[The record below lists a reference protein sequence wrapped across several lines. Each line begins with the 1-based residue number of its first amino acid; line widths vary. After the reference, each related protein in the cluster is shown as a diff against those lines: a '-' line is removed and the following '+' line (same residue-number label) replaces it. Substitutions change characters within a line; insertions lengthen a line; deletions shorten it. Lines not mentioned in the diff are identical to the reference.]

1 MSVVFGA
8 LFTSDALRRRT
19 AWVLQVLA
27 LAAVAV
33 LGVVERAR
41 DAAYAIERT
50 LFGVAFGFLAP
61 LLFLAL
67 FEIVHRRERTS
78 AIVAPLARHGQSR
91 RALAAGLLGG
101 LALACAAA
109 GGVLGFVAALSSG
122 SPADA
127 GSFRDL
133 FACTWGGA
141 AIGAAYAGLYAVG
154 SLAGRWGRVAALA
167 LDWVLGSGAG
177 YFALPFPRANGRSL
191 LGGEPVI
198 DAPQLVALAILL
210 GLTFAGVLLSAFRA
224 PR

>member
-1 MSVVFGA
+1 MSIVFGA

-19 AWVLQVLA
+19 AWVLQLLA
-27 LAAVAV
+27 FAAVAV

-41 DAAYAIERT
+41 DPAYAIDRT

-61 LLFLAL
+61 LLFLAM
-67 FEIVHRRERTS
+67 FEIVHKKERTS

-109 GGVLGFVAALSSG
+109 GGALGFLAALSTE
-122 SPADA
+122 SPT
-127 GSFRDL
+127 RDL

-154 SLAGRWGRVAALA
+154 SLRGRWGRIAALA
-167 LDWVLGSGAG
+167 LDWVFGSGAG
-177 YFALPFPRANGRSL
+177 YLALPFPRSNARSL

-198 DAPQLVALAILL
+198 DAPQMIALAILL
-210 GLTFAGVLLSAFRA
+210 GLTFAGVMLSALRA
-224 PR
+224 AR